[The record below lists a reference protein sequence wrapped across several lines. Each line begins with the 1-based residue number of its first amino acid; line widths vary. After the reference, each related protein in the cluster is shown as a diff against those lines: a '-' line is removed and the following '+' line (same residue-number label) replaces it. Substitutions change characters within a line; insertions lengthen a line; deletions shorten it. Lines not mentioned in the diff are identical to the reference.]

1 MSAPASDMII
11 RDAKVED
18 VPQMSA
24 FLGRI
29 AEMGRRVS
37 PWDEDFVLRNYINAA
52 DKIQCALAEDD
63 GKVLGFQSLKLATEG
78 NIYDVT
84 PGWGIIGTHVNPDA
98 ARRGVGRSLFTKTLR
113 AAHEHGLKKIDA
125 SISAA
130 NPEGLAYY
138 EAMGFRTYRSP
149 NDLICK
155 CYDL

>member
-1 MSAPASDMII
+1 MII
-11 RDAKVED
+11 RNATAED

-52 DKIQCALAEDD
+52 DKIQCALAEGD
-63 GKVLGFQSLKLATEG
+63 GKVLGFQSLKLAKEG
-78 NIYDVT
+78 NIYGVT
-84 PGWGIIGTHVNPDA
+84 AGWGVIGTHVNPDA
-98 ARRGVGRSLFTKTLR
+98 ARRGVGRTLFASTLSAER
-113 AAHEHGLKKIDA
+113 EYGLKKIDA

-138 EAMGFRTYRSP
+138 EAMGFRTYRTP
-149 NDLICK
+149 DDLICK